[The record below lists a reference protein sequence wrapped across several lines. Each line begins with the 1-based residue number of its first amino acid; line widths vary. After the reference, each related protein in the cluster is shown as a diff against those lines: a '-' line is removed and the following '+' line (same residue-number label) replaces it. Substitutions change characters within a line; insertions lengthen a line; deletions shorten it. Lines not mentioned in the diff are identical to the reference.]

1 MKVVFPGFEPLD
13 DFGPLEIFFSVRTFR
28 LGSQSV
34 TETGLTE

>member
-13 DFGPLEIFFSVRTFR
+13 DFGPLEIFSVRTFR

-34 TETGLTE
+34 AETGLTE